1 MSFDGIEFA
10 NLVGM
15 RISFLF
21 EYDNASTRTHAWM
34 MCKQYVAFCL
44 FANLKLSYKF

>member
-21 EYDNASTRTHAWM
+21 EYDNASRGTHARM